1 MKQHRFS
8 RTELL
13 IGSEKLEELFNKK
26 VVVLGV
32 GGVGSYAAEALAR
45 SGVSNIVLVDDDD
58 VCLTNVNRQVHAVKS
73 TIGKN
78 KVDVM
83 RDRIL
88 EINPKAEVVVHKTFI
103 SKDNVGEVVPL
114 DADFVIDA
122 IDTVTAKIATVLFCQ
137 ENDINLISCLG
148 TGNKFH
154 PEMFQITDIYKTEVC
169 PLAKV
174 MRYELKKRRVKKLTV
189 LYSKEKPTKPKTG
202 DVIGC
207 KEGCVCSGDN
217 KKCLIR
223 RQIPGSM
230 SYVPP
235 VAGFLIASHVINT
248 MLEIK

>member
-13 IGSEKLEELFNKK
+13 IGQEKLEVLKNSK

-32 GGVGSYAAEALAR
+32 GGVGSYCVEALVR
-45 SGVSNIVLVDDDD
+45 SGISKIVLVDDDD
-58 VCLTNVNRQVHAVKS
+58 VCLTNINRQVHATNK

-78 KVDVM
+78 KVEVM
-83 RDRIL
+83 KERIL
-88 EINPKAEVVVHKTFI
+88 MINPDVDVTCHTTFI
-103 SKDNVGEVVPL
+103 NKDNVSDVVPV
-114 DADFVIDA
+114 DADFVVDA

-137 ENDINLISCLG
+137 ENNINLITCLG

-154 PEMFQITDIYKTEVC
+154 PEMFEITDIYMTEVC

-174 MRYELKKRRVKKLTV
+174 MRYELKKRGVKKLTV
-189 LYSKEKPTKPKTG
+189 LYSKEKPVKPKTD
-202 DVIGC
+202 DVISC
-207 KEGCVCSGDN
+207 KEGCVCTGDN
-217 KKCLIR
+217 KKCTIR

-235 VAGFLIASHVINT
+235 VAGFIIASHVVNKIID
-248 MLEIK
+248 IK

>member
-13 IGSEKLEELFNKK
+13 IGAEKLELLNNRK

-45 SGVSNIVLVDDDD
+45 SGIGNFVLVDDDD
-58 VCLTNVNRQVHAVKS
+58 VCLTNINRQVHATKKTV
-73 TIGKN
+73 GKD

-83 RDRIL
+83 MERIL
-88 EINPKAEVVVHKTFI
+88 EINPKANVEIHKTFI
-103 SKDNVGEVVPL
+103 GKDNVGDVIPL
-114 DADFVIDA
+114 DADYVIDA
-122 IDTVTAKIATVLFCQ
+122 IDTVTAKIATILFCQ
-137 ENDINLISCLG
+137 NNDIEIISCLG

-154 PEMFQITDIYKTEVC
+154 PELFQITDIYKTKVC

-174 MRYELKKRRVKKLTV
+174 MRYELKKRGVKKLTV
-189 LYSKEKPTKPKTG
+189 LYSDEKPTKPKTG
-202 DVIGC
+202 DVISC
-207 KEGCVCSGDN
+207 KEGCVCTGDN
-217 KKCLIR
+217 KKCTIR

-235 VAGFLIASHVINT
+235 VAGFLIASKVVNI
-248 MLEIK
+248 MIDIK

>member
-13 IGSEKLEELFNKK
+13 IGSEKLEKLKNSK

-32 GGVGSYAAEALAR
+32 GGVGSYCVEALAR
-45 SGVSNIVLVDDDD
+45 SGVSKLILVDDDE
-58 VCLTNVNRQVHAVKS
+58 VCLTNINRQVHAVKS

-78 KVDVM
+78 KVEVM
-83 RDRIL
+83 KDRVL
-88 EINPKAEVVVHKTFI
+88 EINPNIDVICHHTFI
-103 SKDNVGEVVPL
+103 DKDNVSEVVPL
-114 DADFVIDA
+114 DADFVVDA

-137 ENDINLISCLG
+137 ENNIELITCLG

-154 PEMFQITDIYKTEVC
+154 PEMFEITDIYKTSVC

-174 MRYELKKRRVKKLTV
+174 MRYELKKRGVKKLTV
-189 LYSKEKPTKPKTG
+189 LYSKEKPVKPRT
-202 DVIGC
+202 DEVISC
-207 KEGCVCSGDN
+207 KEGCVCTGDN
-217 KKCLIR
+217 KKCTIR

-235 VAGFLIASHVINT
+235 VAGFIIASHVINKI
-248 MLEIK
+248 LEIK

>member
-13 IGSEKLEELFNKK
+13 IGSEKLEKLKNSK
-26 VVVLGV
+26 VVVLGI
-32 GGVGSYAAEALAR
+32 GGVGSYCVEALAR
-45 SGVSNIVLVDDDD
+45 SGVSKLVLVDDDD
-58 VCLTNVNRQVHAVKS
+58 VCLTNINRQVHAVKG

-78 KVDVM
+78 KVEVM
-83 RDRIL
+83 KERIL
-88 EINPKAEVVVHKTFI
+88 SINPEIEVTCHHTFVD
-103 SKDNVGEVVPL
+103 KDNVGTVVPL
-114 DADFVIDA
+114 DADFVVDA

-137 ENDINLISCLG
+137 ENNIDLITCLG

-154 PEMFQITDIYKTEVC
+154 PEMFEITDIYKTSVC

-189 LYSKEKPTKPKTG
+189 LYSKEIPVKPKTD
-202 DVIGC
+202 DVVSC
-207 KEGCVCSGDN
+207 KEGCVCTGDN
-217 KKCLIR
+217 KKCTIR

-235 VAGFLIASHVINT
+235 VAGFIIASHVVNKI
-248 MLEIK
+248 LEIK

>member
-13 IGSEKLEELFNKK
+13 IGSNKLEELFNKK

-32 GGVGSYAAEALAR
+32 GGVGSYSAEAIAR
-45 SGVSNIVLVDDDD
+45 SGIGEIVLVDDDD
-58 VCLTNVNRQVHAVKS
+58 VCLTNVNRQVHAIKS
-73 TIGKN
+73 TIGKD
-78 KVDVM
+78 KVEVM
-83 RDRIL
+83 KERIL
-88 EINPKAEVVVHKTFI
+88 EINPKAKVTVHKTFVD
-103 SKDNVGEVVPL
+103 KDNVGEVVPL

-122 IDTVTAKIATVLFCQ
+122 IDTVTAKIATVIFCQ
-137 ENDINLISCLG
+137 ENNINLITCLG

-154 PEMFQITDIYKTEVC
+154 PEMFEITDIYKTSVC

-174 MRYELKKRRVKKLTV
+174 MRYELKKRGVKKLTV
-189 LYSKEKPTKPKTG
+189 LYSKEKPTKPKTE
-202 DVIGC
+202 DVVGC
-207 KEGCVCSGDN
+207 KDGCVCSGDN
-217 KKCLIR
+217 KKCMIR

-235 VAGFLIASHVINT
+235 VAGFLIASHVINS

>member
-8 RTELL
+8 RSELL
-13 IGSEKLEELFNKK
+13 IGSDRLNTIQNSK

-32 GGVGSYAAEALAR
+32 GGVGSYAVEALAR
-45 SGVSNIVLVDDDD
+45 SGVSSLVLVDDDD

-83 RDRIL
+83 RDRVL
-88 EINPKAEVVVHKTFI
+88 EINPNCNVEVHKTFI
-103 SKDNVGEVVPL
+103 GKDNVGEVVPL

-137 ENDINLISCLG
+137 ENNIKLITCLG

-154 PEMFQITDIYKTEVC
+154 PEMFEITDINKTSVC

-174 MRYELKKRRVKKLTV
+174 MRYELKKRGVKKLTV
-189 LYSKEKPTKPKTG
+189 LYSKEKPTKPLTENI
-202 DVIGC
+202 VTC
-207 KEGCVCSGDN
+207 KEGCVCTGDN

-248 MLEIK
+248 LIGVK

>member
-8 RTELL
+8 RSELL
-13 IGSEKLEELFNKK
+13 IGSDKLNILQNSK

-32 GGVGSYAAEALAR
+32 GGVGSYAVEALAR
-45 SGVSNIVLVDDDD
+45 SGVENIVLVDDDD
-58 VCLTNVNRQVHAVKS
+58 VCLTNMNRQVHAVKS

-83 RDRIL
+83 RDRII
-88 EINPKAEVVVHKTFI
+88 EINPNANVEVHKTFI

-114 DADFVIDA
+114 DADYVIDA

-137 ENDINLISCLG
+137 ENNINLITCLG

-154 PEMFQITDIYKTEVC
+154 PEMFEITDIYKTSVC

-174 MRYELKKRRVKKLTV
+174 MRYELKKRGVKKLTV
-189 LYSKEKPTKPKTG
+189 LYSKEKPTKPLAENIIT
-202 DVIGC
+202 C
-207 KEGCVCSGDN
+207 KEGCVCTGDN
-217 KKCLIR
+217 KKCTIR

-235 VAGFLIASHVINT
+235 VAGFLIASHVVNSIIG
-248 MLEIK
+248 IK